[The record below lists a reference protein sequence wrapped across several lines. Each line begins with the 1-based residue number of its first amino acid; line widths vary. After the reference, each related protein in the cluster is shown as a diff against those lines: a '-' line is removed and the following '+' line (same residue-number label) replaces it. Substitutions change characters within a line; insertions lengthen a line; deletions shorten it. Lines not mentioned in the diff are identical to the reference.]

1 MKSLADIVAWVV
13 GGLATI
19 VAVWKLFLFLSARDP
34 NNVPDMM
41 YGLVHLWWAIG
52 CAIVAIACVV
62 ILFVRHPRIEEE
74 IHVTK

>member
-1 MKSLADIVAWVV
+1 MKRLADVFAWVV
-13 GGLATI
+13 GGLATV
-19 VAVWKLFLFLSARDP
+19 VALWQLFLFLSATDP

-41 YGLVHLWWAIG
+41 YGVAHLWWAIA

>member
-1 MKSLADIVAWVV
+1 MKSLADIGAWVV

-19 VAVWKLFLFLSARDP
+19 VAVWQLFLFLSARDP

-41 YGLVHLWWAIG
+41 YGITHLWWAIG
-52 CAIVAIACVV
+52 AAIIAIASVV

-74 IHVTK
+74 IHVTR